1 MFTDCSQISFL
12 SFVIMP
18 CLPNDIIRNISDFVP
33 RPTAEELHYLATA
46 VDSFFVTLDQE
57 CTNLRLDAEAVYNK
71 PRMWPHPF
79 HAIVYHFWRS
89 VDMHIDD
96 EWVMGL
102 NDTHEMRQL
111 EAQLHDY
118 VAHVVRAY
126 SRSCDTW
133 MRTWDEMRPTITF
146 EEFKVRYDHHLIAS
160 KIGFFDEV
168 NAWHPNYFFDVVHPS
183 VRNHA
188 KIYWDSGDLVLSC
201 DHVFFREGGVT
212 ETSVEVVLMGGH
224 QNYIRSRNN
233 PHQIVAFK
241 TCLHRTVPTERD
253 FLRWFRAEQGNTFF
267 NPIVI
272 GEEGEENNPI
282 EIDM

>member
-1 MFTDCSQISFL
+1 
-12 SFVIMP
+12 MP
-18 CLPNDIIRNISDFVP
+18 YLPNDIIRNISDFVP
-33 RPTAEELHYLATA
+33 RPTAEELHWLATT

-57 CTNLRLDAEAVYNK
+57 CTNLRLDANAVYNK
-71 PRMWPHPF
+71 PSMWAHSL

-89 VDMHIDD
+89 VDMRIDD

-102 NDTHEMRQL
+102 NDTHEMRQM
-111 EAQLHDY
+111 EVQLHEY
-118 VAHVVRAY
+118 VAHVVKAY
-126 SRSCDTW
+126 SRSCDAW
-133 MRTWDEMRPTITF
+133 MRTWEEMRPTITF

-160 KIGFFDEV
+160 KIAFFDEV
-168 NAWHPNYFFDVVHPS
+168 NSWHPTYYFDVVHPS

-188 KIYWDSGDLVLSC
+188 KIYWDGGDLVLSC

-224 QNYIRSRNN
+224 QNYVRSRNN

-241 TCLHRTVPTERD
+241 SCITRAVPTQVNFEQ
-253 FLRWFRAEQGNTFF
+253 WFHSEEGHTFF

-272 GEEGEENNPI
+272 GDEGEETNPI
-282 EIDM
+282 EIDI